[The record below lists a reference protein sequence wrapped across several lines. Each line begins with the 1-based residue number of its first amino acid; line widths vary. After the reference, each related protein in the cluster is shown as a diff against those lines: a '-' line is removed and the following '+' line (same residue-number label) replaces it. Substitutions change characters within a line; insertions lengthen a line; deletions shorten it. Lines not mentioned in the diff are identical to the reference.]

1 MRDSALNVRR
11 GDAIA
16 GCIVDVLRY
25 KGMSKPAARKYL
37 NNTPISEVMHSV
49 DEFFRNVTPRE
60 PENRLERAIIEGAQ
74 YWTQEAFPNP
84 EDVDDYLAYEGGRGI
99 VTRNY
104 SYALRW
110 HYED

>member
-16 GCIVDVLRY
+16 GMIVDALRY
-25 KGMSKPAARKYL
+25 QGMIKKSARKYL
-37 NNTPISEVMHSV
+37 NDTPISEVMHKV
-49 DEFFRNVTPRE
+49 DEFYRNVTPRE
-60 PENRLERAIIEGAQ
+60 PENRLERAIIENAKD
-74 YWTQEAFPNP
+74 WTTEMFPDP
-84 EDVDDYLAYEGGRGI
+84 SGVDEFLNYEGGRGI

>member
-11 GDAIA
+11 GDALA

-25 KGMSKPAARKYL
+25 RGMSKPAARKYL
-37 NNTPISEVMHSV
+37 NNTPISQVMQDV
-49 DEFFRNVTPRE
+49 DEFYRNVTPRE
-60 PENRLERAIIEGAQ
+60 PENSLERAIIEGAQ

-84 EDVDDYLAYEGGRGI
+84 EDIDEYLNYEGGRGI

-104 SYALRW
+104 SFALRW